1 MKKRSLLFPDFS
13 CAFLLTVLFRI
24 NSAETVVDGD
34 IFRFISSRRNSL
46 FCQICPLTSQA
57 KIAETIRIEC
67 RVEAYEWLATIYQ
80 PRTPHSKSIP
90 WGPKQT
96 NPSNFSVYMGLK
108 ALSRELAAHARQ
120 ILFKLQLTQS
130 ILQLLSTQNLAVHQ
144 SRTACSFN
152 LNRHL

>member
-1 MKKRSLLFPDFS
+1 MPLKFYIATRFKITTWIIDLVFIIKILKHINEICQYWMKKRSLLFPDFP

-57 KIAETIRIEC
+57 KIAETIQIEC

-108 ALSRELAAHARQ
+108 ALSRELAAHAR
-120 ILFKLQLTQS
+120 
-130 ILQLLSTQNLAVHQ
+130 
-144 SRTACSFN
+144 
-152 LNRHL
+152 